1 MNKRGFKDRAVIRK
15 RMILA
20 LCFITAVF
28 SILIIRLSYI
38 MLVKRE
44 DYSSRAEEQWT
55 SEVRIDARR
64 GRILDRNGN
73 ELAVSANVY
82 RIDFDLN
89 SIRQYL
95 KKNSKTTDDIAPLIA
110 EAVGIETITVKD
122 KLETKLSNGSDAGSA
137 TLVRRI
143 EKDIADK
150 VNELNIQGVIVSP
163 DTKRYY
169 PEGQFLSHV
178 LGSTNSDGQGLT
190 GVELQYNEYLSGVP
204 GLRVTELDRNSE
216 ALDYTIS
223 NFTAPIDGKDVTLT
237 IDKNLQAIA
246 EKVAEKGLVDN
257 KAKSV
262 RILMMNPQN
271 GEILAM
277 VNEPDFD
284 PNNPFSGYED
294 FIGETDAEK
303 LQRMWRNS
311 LVNDTFEPGSIFKV
325 ITMSTA
331 IEEGLVS
338 ESDTFNCGG
347 SLQVGPHTIK
357 CWKRGGHG
365 SQILP
370 EILQNSCNVGF
381 MKLGEKI
388 GSETLVK
395 YIKKFGFGQVSGVDL
410 PGEARGIIKSADNM
424 NDADLA
430 TISFGQ
436 TNTVNAVQY
445 MAAYNA
451 IVNGGTLI
459 QPHIMK
465 SVSHEDSNGNTI
477 LDEEF
482 EPKKTENIISESTA
496 ATLRDYLERTVNQGG
511 SNKTYIEG
519 YHIGAKTG
527 TAQKVNPVTGG
538 YESGKYIS
546 SMAAFATIDNPQLTV
561 FISIDEPSNGAYY
574 AGVVTAPLGKVL
586 LEDVFNYLDSEFS
599 QDENIILKDVVIPEL
614 RGLSVSE
621 AKKLLKD
628 EYNLECT
635 VEGDGDTITSMK
647 PYPGYTIKEGST
659 INLYTDEN
667 ATYNKDVVMP
677 DVRGYSKES
686 ATKLLDS
693 LNIKYSLQGDG
704 VVINQSIP
712 SGELI
717 SEGTTVKITL
727 SAEYGDMTFGY
738 DED

>member
-1 MNKRGFKDRAVIRK
+1 MNKKGFKDRAVMRK
-15 RMILA
+15 RMVLA
-20 LCFITAVF
+20 LWFIIAVF
-28 SILIIRLSYI
+28 GLLIVRLSYI
-38 MLVKRE
+38 MLVKRD

-55 SEVRIDARR
+55 SEVRIEARR

-82 RIDFDLN
+82 RVDFDLN

-95 KKNSKTTDDIAPLIA
+95 KKNDKTTDDIAPLIA
-110 EAVGIETITVKD
+110 EATGIETATVKD
-122 KLETKLSNGSDAGSA
+122 KLETKLANGSDAGSA
-137 TLVRRI
+137 TLVRRV
-143 EKDIADK
+143 EKDVADK
-150 VNELNIQGVIVSP
+150 VNELSIQGVIVSP

-169 PEGQFLSHV
+169 PEGEFLSHV

-204 GLRVTELDRNSE
+204 GLRISELDRNSE
-216 ALDYTIS
+216 QLDYTIS
-223 NFTAPIDGKDVTLT
+223 NFTTPIDGKDVTLT

-257 KAKSV
+257 RAKRVS
-262 RILMMNPQN
+262 ILIMNPQN

-284 PNNPFSGYED
+284 PNNPFEGYED
-294 FIGETDAEK
+294 FVGETDAEK
-303 LQRMWRNS
+303 LQKMWRNS

-331 IEEGLVS
+331 IEEGLVT
-338 ESDTFNCGG
+338 ESDQFTCTG

-365 SQILP
+365 TQILP

-388 GSETLVK
+388 GSEKLVE

-410 PGEARGIIKSADNM
+410 PGEARGIVKSAENM

-445 MAAYNA
+445 MTAFNA

-459 QPHIMK
+459 QPHVMK
-465 SVSHEDSNGNTI
+465 YISHTDSNGNVVI
-477 LDEEF
+477 DEEF
-482 EPKKTENIISESTA
+482 EPKTVENVISESTA

-511 SNKTYIEG
+511 SNKAYIAG

-527 TAQKVNPVTGG
+527 TAQKVNPLTGG

-546 SMAAFATIDNPQLTV
+546 SMAGFGTTDNPQITV
-561 FISIDEPSNGAYY
+561 FVTIDEPNPTSGAYY
-574 AGVVTAPLGKVL
+574 AGVVAAPLGKEL
-586 LEDVFNYLDSEFS
+586 LEDIFNYMSEEFS
-599 QDENIILKDVVIPEL
+599 EDENVILKDVVLPEL
-614 RGLSVSE
+614 RGSSVDD
-621 AKKLLKD
+621 AKKVLKD
-628 EYNLECT
+628 LNIECT
-635 VEGDGDTITSMK
+635 VEGDGDTITNMQ
-647 PYPGYTIKEGST
+647 PYPGYAVKEGST
-659 INLYTDEN
+659 INLYTEQN
-667 ATYNKDVVMP
+667 ESYNKDVVMP

-686 ATKLLDS
+686 AIELLNS
-693 LNIKYSLQGDG
+693 LGIETTIQGDG

-717 SEGTTVKITL
+717 SEGTVVKITL
-727 SAEYGDMTFGY
+727 SAEYE
-738 DED
+738 ED

>member
-1 MNKRGFKDRAVIRK
+1 MNNKRSFKDRAVMRK
-15 RMILA
+15 RMVLA
-20 LCFITAVF
+20 LWCITSVF
-28 SILIIRLSYI
+28 ALLIIRLSYI
-38 MLVKRE
+38 MLVKRY

-55 SEVRIDARR
+55 SEVRIDSRR

-95 KKNSKTTDDIAPLIA
+95 KKNQKTTDDIAPLIA
-110 EAVGIETITVKD
+110 QAVEMDTNAVKE
-122 KLETKLSNGSDAGSA
+122 KLETKLANGKDAGSA

-143 EKDIADK
+143 NKELSDK
-150 VNELNIQGVIVSP
+150 VKELNIQGVIVSP
-163 DTKRYY
+163 DTQRYY

-204 GLRVTELDRNSE
+204 GIRIAELDRNSE
-216 ALDYTIS
+216 SLDYTIS
-223 NFTAPIDGKDVTLT
+223 NFTAPIDGKDVELT

-246 EKVAEKGLVDN
+246 EKVAEKGLVEN
-257 KAKSV
+257 KAKRVS
-262 RILMMNPQN
+262 ILIMNPQN

-277 VNEPDFD
+277 VNKPDFD
-284 PNNPFSGYED
+284 PNNPFDGFED
-294 FIGETDAEK
+294 FIGETDSEK
-303 LQRMWRNS
+303 LQKMWRNS

-338 ESDTFNCGG
+338 ESDTFQCGG
-347 SLQVGPHTIK
+347 SLQVGPHTIH
-357 CWKRGGHG
+357 CWKRSGHG
-365 SQILP
+365 IQILP

-388 GSETLVK
+388 GAEKLVE
-395 YIKKFGFGQVSGVDL
+395 YIKKFGFGQISGVDL
-410 PGEARGIIKSADNM
+410 PGEARGIIKSAKNM

-445 MAAYNA
+445 MTAYNA

-465 SVSHEDSNGNTI
+465 SISHVDSNGNTVV
-477 LDEEF
+477 DEVF
-482 EPKKTENIISESTA
+482 DPKTVKNVISKETA

-527 TAQKVNPVTGG
+527 TAQKVNPLTGS

-546 SMAAFATIDNPQLTV
+546 SMAGFATIENPQITV
-561 FISIDEPSNGAYY
+561 FLSIDEPSNGAYY
-574 AGVVTAPLGKVL
+574 AGTVTAPLGKVL
-586 LEDVFNYLDSEFS
+586 LEDIFNYLDNEFS
-599 QDENIILKDVVIPEL
+599 QDENLILKDIVIPEI
-614 RGLSVSE
+614 RGLSVSD
-621 AKKLLKD
+621 AKKLLK

-635 VEGDGDTITSMK
+635 IEGNGEVITNMK
-647 PYPGYTIKEGST
+647 PYPGYTIKENSV

-686 ATKLLDS
+686 AIELLES
-693 LNIKYSLQGDG
+693 LGIQYTLQGDG
-704 VVINQSIP
+704 VVINQNIP
-712 SGELI
+712 NGELI
-717 SEGTTVKITL
+717 SKGTTVKLTL
-727 SAEYGDMTFGY
+727 SAEYGD
-738 DED
+738 

>member
-1 MNKRGFKDRAVIRK
+1 MNNKRSFKDRAVMRK
-15 RMILA
+15 RMVLA
-20 LCFITAVF
+20 LWCITSVF
-28 SILIIRLSYI
+28 ALLIIRLSYI
-38 MLVKRE
+38 MLVKRY

-55 SEVRIDARR
+55 SEVRIDSRR

-95 KKNSKTTDDIAPLIA
+95 KKNQKTTDDIAPLIA
-110 EAVGIETITVKD
+110 QAVEMDTNAVKE
-122 KLETKLSNGSDAGSA
+122 KLETKLANGKDAGSA

-143 EKDIADK
+143 NKELSDK
-150 VNELNIQGVIVSP
+150 VKELNIQGVIVSP
-163 DTKRYY
+163 DTQRYY

-204 GLRVTELDRNSE
+204 GIRIAELDRNSE
-216 ALDYTIS
+216 SLDYTIS
-223 NFTAPIDGKDVTLT
+223 NFTAPIDGKDVELT

-246 EKVAEKGLVDN
+246 EKVAEKGLVEN
-257 KAKSV
+257 KAKRVS
-262 RILMMNPQN
+262 ILIMNPQN

-277 VNEPDFD
+277 VNKPDFD
-284 PNNPFSGYED
+284 PNNPFDGFED
-294 FIGETDAEK
+294 FIGETDSEK
-303 LQRMWRNS
+303 LQKMWRNS

-338 ESDTFNCGG
+338 ESDTFQCGG
-347 SLQVGPHTIK
+347 SLQVGPHTIH
-357 CWKRGGHG
+357 CWKRSGHG
-365 SQILP
+365 RQILP

-388 GSETLVK
+388 GAEKLVE
-395 YIKKFGFGQVSGVDL
+395 YIKKFGFGQISGVDL
-410 PGEARGIIKSADNM
+410 PGEARGIIKSAKNM

-445 MAAYNA
+445 MTAYNA

-465 SVSHEDSNGNTI
+465 SISHVDSNGNTVV
-477 LDEEF
+477 DEVF
-482 EPKKTENIISESTA
+482 DPKTIKNVISKETA

-527 TAQKVNPVTGG
+527 TAQKVNPLTGS

-546 SMAAFATIDNPQLTV
+546 SMAGFATIENPQITV
-561 FISIDEPSNGAYY
+561 FLSIDEPSNGAYY
-574 AGVVTAPLGKVL
+574 AGTVTAPLGKVL
-586 LEDVFNYLDSEFS
+586 LEDIFNYLDNEFS
-599 QDENIILKDVVIPEL
+599 QDENLILKDIVIPEI
-614 RGLSVSE
+614 RGLSVSD
-621 AKKLLKD
+621 AKKLLK

-635 VEGDGDTITSMK
+635 IEGNGEVITNMK
-647 PYPGYTIKEGST
+647 PYPGYTIKENSV

-686 ATKLLDS
+686 AIELLES
-693 LNIKYSLQGDG
+693 LGIQYTLQGDG
-704 VVINQSIP
+704 VVINQNIP
-712 SGELI
+712 NGELI
-717 SEGTTVKITL
+717 SKGTTVKLTL
-727 SAEYGDMTFGY
+727 SAEYGD
-738 DED
+738 